1 MRGASMPDLG
11 RKGFGLLSILGV
23 LLLWE
28 LVCRAGLIN
37 LSLLPPPSQIAP
49 ALWKILASGSFLV
62 PLGQTL
68 GMLLIGYT
76 IACVAGVVLGLLMGC
91 SDYLYGLL
99 EPLVEVIRPIPK
111 PALIPAMVVFLG
123 IGAGMKITMVALAAL
138 FPVLINTLQ
147 GVRGVDPVLLA
158 TARTLGCSRLETIR
172 KIILPASLPMILTG
186 MRVSLSMGLVLVI
199 LAEMLAAESG
209 IGFLILDLQRSF
221 QVRPMYAWITILA
234 AVGLVL
240 NVLFEMVE
248 DCAVPWRA
256 KITGQINDGHL
267 ERDLCMLSL
276 KSLSGL
282 VLTAA
287 FAAFASVASAQT
299 VRVNYIPITDVTPMF
314 VAIDKGYFAA
324 EGLTIVPTPS
334 TGGAA
339 GVPGL
344 MAGAF
349 DVMYG
354 NVVSTMLAQQQ
365 GFKLEVIAAGTK
377 QFENPVNTNGLVARQ
392 GDSIKTG
399 KDL

>member
-1 MRGASMPDLG
+1 MPELG
-11 RKGFGLLSILGV
+11 RKGFGLLSILGAM
-23 LLLWE
+23 LLWE
-28 LVCRAGLIN
+28 LICRAGLVN

-49 ALWKILASGSFLV
+49 ALWKILASGSFLT

-76 IACVAGVVLGLLMGC
+76 IACMAGVALGLLMGC

-158 TARTLGCSRLETIR
+158 TARTLGCSRLATIR

-221 QVRPMYAWITILA
+221 QVRPMYAWIAILA
-234 AVGLVL
+234 VVGLLL

-248 DCAVPWRA
+248 DRAVPWRA
-256 KITGQINDGHL
+256 K
-267 ERDLCMLSL
+267 
-276 KSLSGL
+276 
-282 VLTAA
+282 
-287 FAAFASVASAQT
+287 
-299 VRVNYIPITDVTPMF
+299 
-314 VAIDKGYFAA
+314 
-324 EGLTIVPTPS
+324 
-334 TGGAA
+334 
-339 GVPGL
+339 
-344 MAGAF
+344 
-349 DVMYG
+349 
-354 NVVSTMLAQQQ
+354 
-365 GFKLEVIAAGTK
+365 
-377 QFENPVNTNGLVARQ
+377 
-392 GDSIKTG
+392 
-399 KDL
+399 

>member
-1 MRGASMPDLG
+1 MATAFKVVPVSQNKKDKSVTVVMAEPQNPATLDSIRSFLGVEVKGAIASEADVMAAIERLYAGHQESIQDVVRQIEQDKGLAAFTNRNDNTIDLEAIEEMAEAAPV
-11 RKGFGLLSILGV
+11 RKLINMV
-23 LLLWE
+23 LLLAIKDKASDIHFE
-28 LVCRAGLIN
+28 PFEDEFKMRYRIDGVLYEMT
-37 LSLLPPPSQIAP
+37 PPPSQIAP
-49 ALWKILASGSFLV
+49 ALWKIVASGSFLV

-76 IACVAGVVLGLLMGC
+76 IACVAGVALGLLMGC

-158 TARTLGCSRLETIR
+158 TARTLGCSRLATIR

-256 KITGQINDGHL
+256 K
-267 ERDLCMLSL
+267 
-276 KSLSGL
+276 
-282 VLTAA
+282 
-287 FAAFASVASAQT
+287 
-299 VRVNYIPITDVTPMF
+299 
-314 VAIDKGYFAA
+314 
-324 EGLTIVPTPS
+324 
-334 TGGAA
+334 
-339 GVPGL
+339 
-344 MAGAF
+344 
-349 DVMYG
+349 
-354 NVVSTMLAQQQ
+354 
-365 GFKLEVIAAGTK
+365 
-377 QFENPVNTNGLVARQ
+377 
-392 GDSIKTG
+392 
-399 KDL
+399 

>member
-1 MRGASMPDLG
+1 MPELG
-11 RKGFGLLSILGV
+11 RKGFGLLSILGAM
-23 LLLWE
+23 LLWE
-28 LVCRAGLIN
+28 LICRAGLVN

-49 ALWKILASGSFLV
+49 ALWKILASGSFLT

-76 IACVAGVVLGLLMGC
+76 IACAAGVALGLLMGC

-158 TARTLGCSRLETIR
+158 TARTLGCSRLATIR

-221 QVRPMYAWITILA
+221 QVRPMYAWIAILA
-234 AVGLVL
+234 VVGLLL

-248 DCAVPWRA
+248 DRAVPWRA
-256 KITGQINDGHL
+256 K
-267 ERDLCMLSL
+267 
-276 KSLSGL
+276 
-282 VLTAA
+282 
-287 FAAFASVASAQT
+287 
-299 VRVNYIPITDVTPMF
+299 
-314 VAIDKGYFAA
+314 
-324 EGLTIVPTPS
+324 
-334 TGGAA
+334 
-339 GVPGL
+339 
-344 MAGAF
+344 
-349 DVMYG
+349 
-354 NVVSTMLAQQQ
+354 
-365 GFKLEVIAAGTK
+365 
-377 QFENPVNTNGLVARQ
+377 
-392 GDSIKTG
+392 
-399 KDL
+399 

>member
-1 MRGASMPDLG
+1 MPELG
-11 RKGFGLLSILGV
+11 RKGFGLLSILGAM
-23 LLLWE
+23 LLWE
-28 LVCRAGLIN
+28 LICRAGLVN

-49 ALWKILASGSFLV
+49 ALWKILASGSFLA

-76 IACVAGVVLGLLMGC
+76 IACAAGVALGLLMGC

-158 TARTLGCSRLETIR
+158 TARTLGCSRLATIR

-199 LAEMLAAESG
+199 LAEMLTAESG

-221 QVRPMYAWITILA
+221 QVRPMYAWIAILA
-234 AVGLVL
+234 VVGLLL

-248 DCAVPWRA
+248 DRAVPWRA
-256 KITGQINDGHL
+256 K
-267 ERDLCMLSL
+267 
-276 KSLSGL
+276 
-282 VLTAA
+282 
-287 FAAFASVASAQT
+287 
-299 VRVNYIPITDVTPMF
+299 
-314 VAIDKGYFAA
+314 
-324 EGLTIVPTPS
+324 
-334 TGGAA
+334 
-339 GVPGL
+339 
-344 MAGAF
+344 
-349 DVMYG
+349 
-354 NVVSTMLAQQQ
+354 
-365 GFKLEVIAAGTK
+365 
-377 QFENPVNTNGLVARQ
+377 
-392 GDSIKTG
+392 
-399 KDL
+399 

>member
-1 MRGASMPDLG
+1 MPELG
-11 RKGFGLLSILGV
+11 RKGFGLLSILGAM
-23 LLLWE
+23 LLWE
-28 LVCRAGLIN
+28 LICRAGLVN

-49 ALWKILASGSFLV
+49 ALWKILASGSFLT

-76 IACVAGVVLGLLMGC
+76 IACMAGVALGLLMGC

-158 TARTLGCSRLETIR
+158 TARTRGCSRLATIR

-221 QVRPMYAWITILA
+221 QVRPMYAWIAILA
-234 AVGLVL
+234 VVGLLL

-248 DCAVPWRA
+248 DRAVPWRA
-256 KITGQINDGHL
+256 K
-267 ERDLCMLSL
+267 
-276 KSLSGL
+276 
-282 VLTAA
+282 
-287 FAAFASVASAQT
+287 
-299 VRVNYIPITDVTPMF
+299 
-314 VAIDKGYFAA
+314 
-324 EGLTIVPTPS
+324 
-334 TGGAA
+334 
-339 GVPGL
+339 
-344 MAGAF
+344 
-349 DVMYG
+349 
-354 NVVSTMLAQQQ
+354 
-365 GFKLEVIAAGTK
+365 
-377 QFENPVNTNGLVARQ
+377 
-392 GDSIKTG
+392 
-399 KDL
+399 

>member
-1 MRGASMPDLG
+1 MPELG
-11 RKGFGLLSILGV
+11 RKGFGLLSILGAM
-23 LLLWE
+23 LLWE
-28 LVCRAGLIN
+28 LICRAGLVN

-49 ALWKILASGSFLV
+49 ALWKILASGSFLT

-76 IACVAGVVLGLLMGC
+76 IACMAGVALGLLMGC

-158 TARTLGCSRLETIR
+158 TARTLGCSRLATIR

-221 QVRPMYAWITILA
+221 QVRPMYAWIVILA
-234 AVGLVL
+234 AVGLTL
-240 NVLFEMVE
+240 NMLFELVE
-248 DCAVPWRA
+248 DRAVPWRA
-256 KITGQINDGHL
+256 K
-267 ERDLCMLSL
+267 
-276 KSLSGL
+276 
-282 VLTAA
+282 
-287 FAAFASVASAQT
+287 
-299 VRVNYIPITDVTPMF
+299 
-314 VAIDKGYFAA
+314 
-324 EGLTIVPTPS
+324 
-334 TGGAA
+334 
-339 GVPGL
+339 
-344 MAGAF
+344 
-349 DVMYG
+349 
-354 NVVSTMLAQQQ
+354 
-365 GFKLEVIAAGTK
+365 
-377 QFENPVNTNGLVARQ
+377 
-392 GDSIKTG
+392 
-399 KDL
+399 